1 MSDSKRSNTLA
12 LYAFLWQLNLHVF
25 YYMVITYDYFNIW
38 SWDKNHSTQH
48 EMAIPVI
55 KILQK

>member
-1 MSDSKRSNTLA
+1 
-12 LYAFLWQLNLHVF
+12 
-25 YYMVITYDYFNIW
+25 MVITYDLFNIW

-55 KILQK
+55 KILQKIKENIAIKWLNAKSCYFCPLTNKHS